1 MSIVVLVDGESLPA
15 STPFEAWELAVENA
29 SEDRV
34 VLIADDQTGEVLTEV
49 FIEDQTLIE
58 PIWGVV

>member
-15 STPFEAWELAVENA
+15 STQVEAWELAVENA

-34 VLIADDQTGEVLTEV
+34 VIIADDQTGEVLTEV